1 MIKPSAYIRF
11 FTIVLCTE
19 DVSANSSTGNVWNLL
34 WLLPD
39 SRQKKLMNSQNGL
52 DLYSASFVSEFP
64 KFMKIG
70 ATVHGILF
78 MQLIN
83 STASCDAIAG
93 RTEKQF

>member
-1 MIKPSAYIRF
+1 MVKPSTYIRLS
-11 FTIVLCTE
+11 TIIVLCTE
-19 DVSANSSTGNVWNLL
+19 DVSANSSTENVLNLL

-39 SRQKKLMNSQNGL
+39 SRQKKLTNSQNGI
-52 DLYSASFVSEFP
+52 LYSASFVSEFP

-83 STASCDAIAG
+83 VTASCDAIDG